1 MSQSPHPAI
10 LIPEIIEEIFDKLR
24 PHTEEESISGESRVA
39 LARAARVCRAF
50 REPATRTPLTG
61 LASVYIDAAVP
72 TSRTKVNRSYTV
84 AQNTAALVHPG
95 EWDVLYR
102 RAAYTRTIFKGSPR
116 FCASSDVHVFL
127 SYKTSGRPLFPN
139 VQALSWFSETL
150 NHLSLL
156 PLLSPTVRMLK
167 LSFGRGVDEA
177 IPMHL
182 MWRWVLLNQNQPDA
196 TEGIIIDQLLQTTLP
211 RLGGLVELEVQG
223 SVFVSPMQELESW
236 ARIGSLQN
244 LRKLTLDHSCLIVN
258 PAYLQHLA
266 ALPVLVE
273 LSLHLICDGA
283 TVQTSF
289 PGFSALEKLTL
300 DVYARSH
307 EGILDSFISP
317 GLHTHSA
324 SVRLEY
330 TAQAAMPAIVNDIAR
345 AYPHIRSISLKEH
358 SRQSSEA
365 PSTIPSFDAVFG
377 RLAQHADVEEFVL
390 HTRYGMSICTARDK
404 DFSRLAQSW
413 PRLRLFS
420 FLSAPFGAQPS
431 HHAVLAFAQH
441 CPALRTLHLRG
452 VDFSGLTK
460 ETVRALP
467 VSSTHTLEEFGVL
480 FPALRVPTKQPW
492 MCPSCPVQR
501 QNGCTTLRA
510 NVPHG
515 GEALIGEVGEDLQ
528 GAQDRIE

>member
-1 MSQSPHPAI
+1 MRLPY
-10 LIPEIIEEIFDKLR
+10 
-24 PHTEEESISGESRVA
+24 
-39 LARAARVCRAF
+39 F
-50 REPATRTPLTG
+50 RCLDFELT
-61 LASVYIDAAVP
+61 YIDMLLQ
-72 TSRTKVNRSYTV
+72 
-84 AQNTAALVHPG
+84 QNTATLVRPG

-102 RAAYTRTIFKGSPR
+102 RAAYTRTIFKASPR

-139 VQALSWFSETL
+139 AQALSWFSETP

-167 LSFGRGVDEA
+167 LSLGRGVDEP

-182 MWRWVLLNQNQPDA
+182 VWRWVLLNQNQPDA

-223 SVFVSPMQELESW
+223 SIFVSSMQELESW

-244 LRKLTLDHSCLIVN
+244 LRKLTLDHSCLIAN

-283 TVQTSF
+283 IVQTSF

-307 EGILDSFISP
+307 EGIFDPFVSP
-317 GLHTHSA
+317 GLHTLSI
-324 SVRLEY
+324 RLEH
-330 TAQAAMPAIVNDIAR
+330 TTQAAMPAIVNDIAR

-390 HTRYGMSICTARDK
+390 HTRYDMSICTARDE
-404 DFSRLAQSW
+404 DFSRLAQNW

-431 HHAVLAFAQH
+431 HRAVLAFAQH

-452 VDFSGLTK
+452 VNFSGLTK

-467 VSSTHTLEEFGVL
+467 VSSTHTLKELGVCAPHAGLTKRCCRFLCRL
-480 FPALRVPTKQPW
+480 FPALCVPTRQPW
-492 MCPSCPVQR
+492 ICPSCPVQR
-501 QNGCTTLRA
+501 HNGCATALNTAFQLYNAPRGRPAWGRGVSRGSRRGSAGRA
-510 NVPHG
+510 GPY
-515 GEALIGEVGEDLQ
+515 
-528 GAQDRIE
+528 

>member
-1 MSQSPHPAI
+1 MLLQ
-10 LIPEIIEEIFDKLR
+10 
-24 PHTEEESISGESRVA
+24 
-39 LARAARVCRAF
+39 
-50 REPATRTPLTG
+50 
-61 LASVYIDAAVP
+61 
-72 TSRTKVNRSYTV
+72 
-84 AQNTAALVHPG
+84 QNTAALVHPG

-139 VQALSWFSETL
+139 VQALSWFSETP

-167 LSFGRGVDEA
+167 LSFGRGVDEP

-223 SVFVSPMQELESW
+223 SVFVSPTQELESW
-236 ARIGSLQN
+236 ARIGNLQN

-273 LSLHLICDGA
+273 LLLHLICNGA

-307 EGILDSFISP
+307 EGIFDPFVSP
-317 GLHTHSA
+317 GLHTL

-330 TAQAAMPAIVNDIAR
+330 TTQAAMPAIVNDIAR
-345 AYPHIRSISLKEH
+345 AYPHIRSITLKEH

-390 HTRYGMSICTARDK
+390 HTRYGMSICTARDE

-420 FLSAPFGAQPS
+420 FLSTHTVWRTALAPRCA
-431 HHAVLAFAQH
+431 
-441 CPALRTLHLRG
+441 R
-452 VDFSGLTK
+452 
-460 ETVRALP
+460 VRAALP
-467 VSSTHTLEEFGVL
+467 R
-480 FPALRVPTKQPW
+480 PAHAALPRPAHAAPPWRRLQRAHEGDCPGAPCVVDAHIGGIRRVRTARRPHEALL
-492 MCPSCPVQR
+492 SFPVQAFSSAACA
-501 QNGCTTLRA
+501 NEAAVDVPVLPRA
-510 NVPHG
+510 TSERVYNRPEYGLPAVHCSARTSRTGARRCSGESARICRVRRNV
-515 GEALIGEVGEDLQ
+515 
-528 GAQDRIE
+528 